1 MVLEQTDEP
10 LADRPGRPKDGHGDL
25 RQSGVPPAKY
35 ARASSVSR
43 KNSDPSAAEVAFRQ
57 SSRTS
62 RIRRWI
68 AGVCGFNA
76 WMSRRSA
83 GGSARSPAAATERRE
98 NVVPAGRFRPARSK
112 GLWATHLA
120 NVSRQRWLSPRRND
134 MNSSWWSSETST
146 KDAPLGRKS
155 SFASRTAT
163 ALPQSLKVMLPLERG
178 QRFGPNIGWTLAT
191 RKPARP
197 IDRSGSSTG
206 ALRLAMSNTSAFGFI
221 SAIARRAPAE
231 TDIGTDT
238 ATTSASRTARRRSGS
253 NGNPSTGPAGSLTT
267 TSKAREDFREGR
279 TDVAGRALR
288 QEAGVHEVL
297 GFLVPDRLLQELLFH
312 ADLHRQMETLRH
324 EADDLPVDIRNFLA
338 QPGNFRFA
346 QMNPPTSM
354 RSRTVIAAAF
364 STTGTA
370 RGTMQG
376 SWRPVTTTFVGCI
389 VSRSTDRCGL
399 AIDAVGLTTTR
410 NVTGMPSVIPPRI
423 PPAWFVA
430 VTTRP
435 ASTMNGSLCSLPRI
449 AAARNPAPNSTPLT
463 AGIENIRC
471 ARPDS
476 TESKK
481 GSPTPAGRPVTA
493 ASMTPPTLSRSF
505 RAASI
510 SAIMRSA
517 ASRSAHRTGVRST
530 FASISAGVTARATT
544 RPTCAACA

>member
-1 MVLEQTDEP
+1 MAQPEEERHELVMVVERDVHEGCAARTEELLRLEDRDGVAAVAEGDVAAREGPEVRAEHRMDARDAQARASHRPERFLDRSLEAGDVEHER
-10 LADRPGRPKDGHGDL
+10 LRLHLGDRPEGAGRDGHRDGHGDDVGFADRTPQIRFERESL
-25 RQSGVPPAKY
+25 DGARGVVDDDLEPPRVEVAAQPPAHLS
-35 ARASSVSR
+35 RAADHE
-43 KNSDPSAAEVAFRQ
+43 DPLV
-57 SSRTS
+57 
-62 RIRRWI
+62 
-68 AGVCGFNA
+68 
-76 WMSRRSA
+76 
-83 GGSARSPAAATERRE
+83 
-98 NVVPAGRFRPARSK
+98 
-112 GLWATHLA
+112 
-120 NVSRQRWLSPRRND
+120 
-134 MNSSWWSSETST
+134 
-146 KDAPLGRKS
+146 
-155 SFASRTAT
+155 
-163 ALPQSLKVMLPLERG
+163 
-178 QRFGPNIGWTLAT
+178 
-191 RKPARP
+191 
-197 IDRSGSSTG
+197 
-206 ALRLAMSNTSAFGFI
+206 
-221 SAIARRAPAE
+221 
-231 TDIGTDT
+231 
-238 ATTSASRTARRRSGS
+238 ARRRRPDGFLAA
-253 NGNPSTGPAGSLTT
+253 NRLVDQE
-267 TSKAREDFREGR
+267 AREAFREGR

-370 RGTMQG
+370 RG

-435 ASTMNGSLCSLPRI
+435 DSTTNGSLCSLPRI

>member
-1 MVLEQTDEP
+1 MAQPEEERHELVMVVERDVHEGCAARTEELLRLEDRDGVAAVAEGDVAAREGPEVRAEHRMDARDAQARASHRPERFLDRSLEAGDVEHER
-10 LADRPGRPKDGHGDL
+10 LRLHLGDRPEGAGRDGHRDGHGDDVGFADRPPQIRFERESL
-25 RQSGVPPAKY
+25 DGARGVVDDDLEPPRVEVAAQPPAHLS
-35 ARASSVSR
+35 RAADHE
-43 KNSDPSAAEVAFRQ
+43 DPLV
-57 SSRTS
+57 
-62 RIRRWI
+62 
-68 AGVCGFNA
+68 
-76 WMSRRSA
+76 
-83 GGSARSPAAATERRE
+83 
-98 NVVPAGRFRPARSK
+98 
-112 GLWATHLA
+112 
-120 NVSRQRWLSPRRND
+120 
-134 MNSSWWSSETST
+134 
-146 KDAPLGRKS
+146 
-155 SFASRTAT
+155 
-163 ALPQSLKVMLPLERG
+163 
-178 QRFGPNIGWTLAT
+178 
-191 RKPARP
+191 
-197 IDRSGSSTG
+197 
-206 ALRLAMSNTSAFGFI
+206 
-221 SAIARRAPAE
+221 
-231 TDIGTDT
+231 
-238 ATTSASRTARRRSGS
+238 ARRRRPDGFLAA
-253 NGNPSTGPAGSLTT
+253 NRLVDQE
-267 TSKAREDFREGR
+267 AREAFREGR

-364 STTGTA
+364 STMG
-370 RGTMQG
+370 
-376 SWRPVTTTFVGCI
+376 
-389 VSRSTDRCGL
+389 
-399 AIDAVGLTTTR
+399 
-410 NVTGMPSVIPPRI
+410 
-423 PPAWFVA
+423 
-430 VTTRP
+430 
-435 ASTMNGSLCSLPRI
+435 GSLCSLPRI

>member
-1 MVLEQTDEP
+1 MAQPEEERHELVMVVERDVHEGCAARTEELLRLEDRDGVAAVAEGDVAAREGPEVRAEHRMDARDAQARASHRPERFLDRSLEAGDVEHER
-10 LADRPGRPKDGHGDL
+10 LRLHLGDRPEGAGRDGHRDGHGDDVGFADRTPQIRFERESL
-25 RQSGVPPAKY
+25 DGARGVVDDDLEPPRVEVAAQPPAHLS
-35 ARASSVSR
+35 RAADHE
-43 KNSDPSAAEVAFRQ
+43 DPLV
-57 SSRTS
+57 
-62 RIRRWI
+62 
-68 AGVCGFNA
+68 
-76 WMSRRSA
+76 
-83 GGSARSPAAATERRE
+83 
-98 NVVPAGRFRPARSK
+98 
-112 GLWATHLA
+112 
-120 NVSRQRWLSPRRND
+120 
-134 MNSSWWSSETST
+134 
-146 KDAPLGRKS
+146 
-155 SFASRTAT
+155 
-163 ALPQSLKVMLPLERG
+163 
-178 QRFGPNIGWTLAT
+178 
-191 RKPARP
+191 
-197 IDRSGSSTG
+197 
-206 ALRLAMSNTSAFGFI
+206 
-221 SAIARRAPAE
+221 
-231 TDIGTDT
+231 
-238 ATTSASRTARRRSGS
+238 ARRRRPDGFLAA
-253 NGNPSTGPAGSLTT
+253 NRLVDQE
-267 TSKAREDFREGR
+267 AREAFREGR

-376 SWRPVTTTFVGCI
+376 SWRPV
-389 VSRSTDRCGL
+389 
-399 AIDAVGLTTTR
+399 TTTR

>member
-83 GGSARSPAAATERRE
+83 GG
-98 NVVPAGRFRPARSK
+98 PARSK

-206 ALRLAMSNTSAFGFI
+206 ALRLAMSNTSAFGFL
-221 SAIARRAPAE
+221 AANRLVDQE
-231 TDIGTDT
+231 
-238 ATTSASRTARRRSGS
+238 
-253 NGNPSTGPAGSLTT
+253 
-267 TSKAREDFREGR
+267 AREAFREGR

-435 ASTMNGSLCSLPRI
+435 ASTTNGSLCSLPRI
-449 AAARNPAPNSTPLT
+449 AAARKPAPNSMPLT

-471 ARPDS
+471 AKADS
-476 TESKK
+476 TESKN

-493 ASMTPPTLSRSF
+493 ASMTPPTLSRSL

-530 FASISAGVTARATT
+530 FVSISAGVTARATT